1 MAPLLLRRK
10 IWQASV
16 LARLLSLPLMRQSSG
31 RQRLMVMLVVRTSH
45 RLVLIGLDAV
55 LECPVAFHGDGTMTS
70 YMQHVIAKLQLYSCF
85 ADVLPRL
92 CQRPRLSATS
102 RLGYLVVR
110 IGLISFLF
118 HTTTGHHTSGG
129 PLDALSIERLVQL
142 PS

>member
-1 MAPLLLRRK
+1 MALL
-10 IWQASV
+10 
-16 LARLLSLPLMRQSSG
+16 
-31 RQRLMVMLVVRTSH
+31 VMRTSH
-45 RLVLIGLDAV
+45 RLVLVGLDVV
-55 LECPVAFHGDGTMTS
+55 LEGPVMFHGDGMKTS

-102 RLGYLVVR
+102 RLRYLLVR
-110 IGLISFLF
+110 IGLINFLF

-129 PLDALSIERLVQL
+129 LLDPLSVEWLMRL